1 MKWEKWCFPGRRSA
15 AFIDW
20 FMALLIRLRPRNS
33 SRHAKIIIQFG
44 KSFISWEANILTKCQ
59 RESVKLFC
67 AVCVLINIVVWREQ
81 RREGEGRGK
90 SNNWIKF
97 LCSALAGYL
106 CLCPPGVFVSS
117 KRLFTAGWYQDMRM
131 SYQIREYF
139 IFIFHRHMLR
149 NCLVSNLCQTSFWI
163 WMKRQCGAQC
173 RPYL

>member
-1 MKWEKWCFPGRRSA
+1 MLPRARRSA

-33 SRHAKIIIQFG
+33 GRHAKIIIQFG

-81 RREGEGRGK
+81 RGERGGGGAQP
-90 SNNWIKF
+90 NNWIKF
-97 LCSALAGYL
+97 LL
-106 CLCPPGVFVSS
+106 CLCWLFVPVPARCFCIA

-131 SYQIREYF
+131 PYQIREYF

-163 WMKRQCGAQC
+163 WMKRQC
-173 RPYL
+173 RLYL